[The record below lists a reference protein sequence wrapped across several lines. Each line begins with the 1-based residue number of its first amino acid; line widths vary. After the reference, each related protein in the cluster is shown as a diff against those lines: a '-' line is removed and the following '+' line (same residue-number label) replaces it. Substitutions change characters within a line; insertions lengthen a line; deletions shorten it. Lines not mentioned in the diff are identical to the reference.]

1 MNINNWTCTN
11 AVDIRSLEYP
21 LFRTF
26 IISKLSFST
35 LGNRPYKFVRYLELR
50 YLELLLLLSLQR
62 FLGLFSVNYLKPFH
76 FTQKPRFRMFFFSSF
91 FSSFFWYLELF
102 FTGPTENG
110 DRGCQL
116 YLSFR
121 SSHRRCS
128 TEKSVSKN
136 FANLVP
142 KQLCWSFYFNKV
154 AVVSVQH
161 WRFCVNCVEF
171 LSIAKLIEKSIALPS
186 YVLDRYIKF
195 VYLDLGWGCMW
206 NFDITD
212 RTDKEIHR

>member
-1 MNINNWTCTN
+1 MYQYCWHPISRIP
-11 AVDIRSLEYP
+11 V
-21 LFRTF
+21 
-26 IISKLSFST
+26 ISKFHNLEIVFQYS
-35 LGNRPYKFVRYLELR
+35 RYLELR
-50 YLELLLLLSLQR
+50 YLELLLLLSLKH
-62 FLGLFSVNYLKPFH
+62 FLGLFSVNYLKRFH
-76 FTQKPRFRMFFFSSF
+76 FTQKPRFRIFFSF

-142 KQLCWSFYFNKV
+142 KQLCRSFYFNKV

-195 VYLDLGWGCMW
+195 VYLDLGWDCMW

-212 RTDKEIHR
+212 RTNKEIHR